1 MDKHETAIVD
11 SGARIAPSV
20 RIGPCAVIES
30 DVEVGNRSEIRA
42 HACIKRFTRLGAD
55 NIVHEGAVLGGE
67 PQDVSYAECESF
79 LRIGERNRLRENVTV
94 HRGTQPGSETRI
106 GSDCLIMVGAHIAHN
121 CKVGDRVIMANNVAM
136 AGYVEIGDGAFI
148 SGGAMAH
155 QFTRIGRLAMI
166 GGMSKIVQDCLP
178 FSITDGRPGRACGLN
193 IVGLRRA
200 GFASNKIRVLK
211 QAYRILLRS
220 NLTLENAIDKMN
232 QLDDPAVN
240 ELVEFVKASTRGFC
254 H

>member
-1 MDKHETAIVD
+1 M
-11 SGARIAPSV
+11 
-20 RIGPCAVIES
+20 
-30 DVEVGNRSEIRA
+30 
-42 HACIKRFTRLGAD
+42 
-55 NIVHEGAVLGGE
+55 GGE

-220 NLTLENAIDKMN
+220 NLSLENAIDKMN